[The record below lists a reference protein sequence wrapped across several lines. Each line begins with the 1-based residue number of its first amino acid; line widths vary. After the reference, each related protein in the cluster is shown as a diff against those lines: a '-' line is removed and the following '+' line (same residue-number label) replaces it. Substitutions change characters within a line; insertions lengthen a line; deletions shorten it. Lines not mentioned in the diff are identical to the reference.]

1 MRRLLLAFLAAAPL
15 LPSARPALATT
26 VIATDLKELSR
37 TANVIVHG
45 RVVNVR
51 SQWTDDRRRI
61 ESLVAIEVL
70 DSIKGAAGREVVVR
84 VPGGQLGTLRSV
96 MVGAPN
102 FTAGEEVVL
111 FLNGSAPAIPH
122 LIGLGQSVY
131 RVMTDRDTSCGRPG
145 ASCAGIGDAGPSCS
159 RSSSATC
166 ARWRRLPT
174 APSPAMASFAWRR
187 RLRVLAPG
195 GESADREL
203 RHVERADWRAGA
215 HPRPHPGV
223 RCDGFRRDDR
233 QRVSEVRRPDQ
244 RAHRGAQVGG
254 G

>member
-131 RVMTDRDTSCGRPG
+131 RVMTDRDTGRRMVTPPP
-145 ASCAGIGDAGPSCS
+145 IGETVV
-159 RSSSATC
+159 RSSG
-166 ARWRRLPT
+166 RIVRGDPGRRPVVLEEFKRNVRAMAAAANRAVPRNGVVRVAP
-174 APSPAMASFAWRR
+174 APSGARARR
-187 RLRVLAPG
+187 
-195 GESADREL
+195 
-203 RHVERADWRAGA
+203 
-215 HPRPHPGV
+215 
-223 RCDGFRRDDR
+223 
-233 QRVSEVRRPDQ
+233 
-244 RAHRGAQVGG
+244 
-254 G
+254 